1 MIKGLVSVILGV
13 FVGLYAAFVGT
24 GGGAAILIFLLQYW
38 KLIDNVTM
46 IAGTMLFISSLPL
59 GLFGLYDYYIHKDIN
74 YYVGLMIVL
83 GLIIGIFTGSKLTFY
98 VNDALG
104 EKSGDK
110 IKNGITAAIYGV
122 LTLLYIRLTLYGA
135 PTVLN

>member
-1 MIKGLVSVILGV
+1 MLKGIISVILGL

-38 KLIDNVTM
+38 KLVDNVTM
-46 IAGTMLFISSLPL
+46 IAGTMLFISSIPL
-59 GLFGLYDYYIHKDIN
+59 GLFGLYDYYIHKEIN
-74 YYVGLMIVL
+74 FYIGGMIVL
-83 GLIIGIFTGSKLTFY
+83 GLIVGIFTGSKLTFL

-104 EKSGDK
+104 EKSSAK

-122 LTLLYIRLTLYGA
+122 LTLLYIRLTFYGN
-135 PTVLN
+135 PN